1 MPEDFVKISAYY
13 RPGVLKVEPELAA
26 KWGSRFQVAVAGEC
40 WLDFTLADKSTGILA
55 LCRHLGMDPKDAMA
69 FGDNFNDVPM
79 LDAVGHP
86 YLMESAA
93 EALRQRYPVRC
104 ARPEDVLQTL

>member
-1 MPEDFVKISAYY
+1 M
-13 RPGVLKVEPELAA
+13 
-26 KWGSRFQVAVAGEC
+26 AVAGEC